1 MCPKTCFR
9 SREPAGEGEQQR
21 VLSRSAGHLDG
32 VEPGL
37 QFQVDVGEERTVFTD
52 DAFPAFLR
60 GAYVR
65 YARPATSMHRTL
77 PVQVDAVRLLTE
89 AKRLCAEAG
98 GLQEGARDAG
108 AIR

>member
-1 MCPKTCFR
+1 
-9 SREPAGEGEQQR
+9 
-21 VLSRSAGHLDG
+21 
-32 VEPGL
+32 
-37 QFQVDVGEERTVFTD
+37 VFTD

-60 GAYVR
+60 GAYAR

-89 AKRLCAEAG
+89 AKRLCAAAG
-98 GLQEGARDAG
+98 GRREGVRGAG